1 MSESKIRR
9 KAKLHPFTLA
19 TATGSCT
26 ILPMFDMAGG
36 IIEIGTTNTAA
47 ARIDLYV
54 SDNTTGPFIQLYDK
68 DGSTVKVTLSASTAV
83 GRAYAMPDEAF
94 ASQYVMFVSGTT
106 ASTGVSGTVM
116 FKG

>member
-9 KAKLHPFTLA
+9 KSKPYPFTLA

-26 ILPMFDMAGG
+26 ILPFTDMAGG
-36 IIEIGTTNTAA
+36 MLRIGTTNTAA

-54 SDNTTGPFIQLYDK
+54 CENTTGPFVQLYDK

-83 GRAYAMPDEAF
+83 SRAYQLPDEAF
-94 ASQYVMFVSGTT
+94 GAQYLMFVSGTT
-106 ASTGVSGTVM
+106 ASTGVSGVVT